1 MLTTT
6 NAGALNGASPHNDN
20 EGTTMKCKALRSFLH
35 KGEVIEAGQ
44 IVDIHEYEA
53 ATLIR
58 FGRLAEVSE
67 DPAADLSAMK
77 KDELL
82 ALAAERGIE
91 ANTTM
96 KKDEI
101 IALLQF

>member
-6 NAGALNGASPHNDN
+6 NAGALKGASPHNDN
-20 EGTTMKCKALRSFLH
+20 EGTMKKYKALRSFLH
-35 KGEVIEAGQ
+35 GGNAIEAGQ

-58 FGRLAEVSE
+58 FGRLAEVAE
-67 DPAADLSAMK
+67 DPAADLSALK

-91 ANTTM
+91 ANPTM

>member
-1 MLTTT
+1 MLTTL
-6 NAGALNGASPHNDN
+6 NAGSLKGASPHNDN
-20 EGTTMKCKALRSFLH
+20 EGTMKKYKALRSFLH
-35 KGEVIEAGQ
+35 GGSAIEVGQVVELPDHEAN
-44 IVDIHEYEA
+44 
-53 ATLIR
+53 TLVR
-58 FGRLAEVSE
+58 FGRLEEAAE

-91 ANTTM
+91 ANPTM

-101 IALLQF
+101 IALL

>member
-20 EGTTMKCKALRSFLH
+20 EGTMKKYKALRSFLH
-35 KGEVIEAGQ
+35 GGKAIDAGQTVELPDHEAGAL
-44 IVDIHEYEA
+44 V
-53 ATLIR
+53 R
-58 FGRLAEVSE
+58 FGRLVAVAEE
-67 DPAADLSAMK
+67 PTLDLSAMK

-91 ANTTM
+91 ANPTM